1 MLNKTSES
9 PAKGP
14 LVSVVIPTHN
24 RSGQLKRAIDS
35 VLAQTHRNLE
45 IIIVDD
51 ASTDNTQDVVAAFRD
66 PRIRYV
72 RRDENR
78 GASVTRNI
86 GIQVSTGAYIAFL
99 DDDDEWEPEKTEEQL
114 KLLGRYDAVV
124 CTYRMDHRGVAITV
138 KHGARTAVELDD
150 LRQGFF
156 LGASTSAL
164 MARGDVLKQ
173 IPFDESLPR
182 LEDWDLCIRI
192 AQSYTIGYLNKSLFR
207 YNDGEHSR
215 KSNSVA
221 RLKADELER
230 ELRVFHKHRLFF
242 GRKWFK
248 RHMCEQLLYDI
259 KLRPEKWAHLFYV
272 VSRYG
277 VTGVGRT
284 LLKRVM
290 DKIVLNLK
298 LARDRIGTA
307 ARREQNV

>member
-1 MLNKTSES
+1 MVVLNKASES

-35 VLAQTHRNLE
+35 ALAQTHRNLE
-45 IIIVDD
+45 IIVVDD

-66 PRIRYV
+66 LRIRYV

-86 GIQVSTGAYIAFL
+86 GIQAAMGTYIAFL

-124 CTYRMDHRGVAITV
+124 CTYRMDHKGDAITV
-138 KHGARTAVELDD
+138 KHGARAAVELDD

-173 IPFDESLPR
+173 IPFDESLPIH
-182 LEDWDLCIRI
+182 EDWDLCIRI
-192 AQSYTIGYLNKSLFR
+192 AQSYTIGYLDKPLFW
-207 YNDGEHSR
+207 YNDGSHQRISNKVLRMTAPQLESESR
-215 KSNSVA
+215 F
-221 RLKADELER
+221 
-230 ELRVFHKHRLFF
+230 FHKHRDFF

-248 RHMCEQLLYDI
+248 RHMCQSLLYGI
-259 KLRPEKWAHLFYV
+259 KKREDRYSYLLYV
-272 VSRYG
+272 IKAYG
-277 VTGVGRT
+277 LTSVLDDLARRLYQQVTGKS
-284 LLKRVM
+284 L
-290 DKIVLNLK
+290 I
-298 LARDRIGTA
+298 
-307 ARREQNV
+307 